1 MAKGQKFL
9 KVTSILMIIGGAL
22 SGITCLLGIAGVALL
37 AAVAD
42 SHAAALLLY
51 LALALALAAAVVEFI
66 AGLKGLKACKTGEN
80 ADKCVILGAVI
91 AGITILSTIINL
103 AGGGKVNVT
112 SILLSLV
119 VPGLYIYGAMQ
130 VKKGE
135 WQPQQAQAVSADP
148 ASAGSAPADFGAPRV
163 PESLF
168 PDPAASAGRA
178 VCRRASAAGPAGTA
192 GADRSPARVLPCLRH
207 QNQRRELLPELR
219 RSPALRSPCPTASG
233 RTHKQR
239 CKKERKST
247 MKKMLSLVLSLLI
260 VFSLTACGGGDGGS
274 GGKKDSGLP
283 GIDMKSTEVQTVSAD
298 RATLD
303 VLNETFFTYLGG
315 LNYFS
320 DDDEQSKLTYAD
332 LKEHIGVD
340 CSDYCYDEAY
350 QRGIYTWYADEDDA
364 CSLSLFF
371 GDNGKL
377 IAAGAYNLS

>member
-135 WQPQQAQAVSADP
+135 WQPQQAQAVP
-148 ASAGSAPADFGAPRV
+148 
-163 PESLF
+163 
-168 PDPAASAGRA
+168 
-178 VCRRASAAGPAGTA
+178 
-192 GADRSPARVLPCLRH
+192 
-207 QNQRRELLPELR
+207 Q
-219 RSPALRSPCPTASG
+219 
-233 RTHKQR
+233 
-239 CKKERKST
+239 
-247 MKKMLSLVLSLLI
+247 
-260 VFSLTACGGGDGGS
+260 
-274 GGKKDSGLP
+274 
-283 GIDMKSTEVQTVSAD
+283 
-298 RATLD
+298 
-303 VLNETFFTYLGG
+303 
-315 LNYFS
+315 
-320 DDDEQSKLTYAD
+320 
-332 LKEHIGVD
+332 
-340 CSDYCYDEAY
+340 
-350 QRGIYTWYADEDDA
+350 
-364 CSLSLFF
+364 
-371 GDNGKL
+371 
-377 IAAGAYNLS
+377 

>member
-66 AGLKGLKACKTGEN
+66 AGLKGLKACKTGES

-135 WQPQQAQAVSADP
+135 WQPQQAQAVPQQPYQQAPQYQQTPPQQDQP
-148 ASAGSAPADFGAPRV
+148 GGLRSAPRSRIPIPR
-163 PESLF
+163 PSSLSRTRRI
-168 PDPAASAGRA
+168 PPRLSSRSSRYSRSRPLPRPRSALPAAPKPAA
-178 VCRRASAAGPAGTA
+178 RASARTA
-192 GADRSPARVLPCLRH
+192 AQPCAKVPLPY
-207 QNQRRELLPELR
+207 
-219 RSPALRSPCPTASG
+219 G
-233 RTHKQR
+233 KRTD
-239 CKKERKST
+239 T
-247 MKKMLSLVLSLLI
+247 
-260 VFSLTACGGGDGGS
+260 
-274 GGKKDSGLP
+274 
-283 GIDMKSTEVQTVSAD
+283 QT
-298 RATLD
+298 TL
-303 VLNETFFTYLGG
+303 
-315 LNYFS
+315 
-320 DDDEQSKLTYAD
+320 
-332 LKEHIGVD
+332 
-340 CSDYCYDEAY
+340 
-350 QRGIYTWYADEDDA
+350 
-364 CSLSLFF
+364 
-371 GDNGKL
+371 
-377 IAAGAYNLS
+377 

>member
-135 WQPQQAQAVSADP
+135 WQPQFHSSRISRLRSISRP
-148 ASAGSAPADFGAPRV
+148 RLSRISPGGLRSAPRSRIPIPR
-163 PESLF
+163 PSSLSRTRRI
-168 PDPAASAGRA
+168 PPRLSSRSSRYSRSRPLPRLRSALPAAPKPAA
-178 VCRRASAAGPAGTA
+178 RASVRTAAQPCAKV
-192 GADRSPARVLPCLRH
+192 PLPY
-207 QNQRRELLPELR
+207 
-219 RSPALRSPCPTASG
+219 G
-233 RTHKQR
+233 KRTD
-239 CKKERKST
+239 T
-247 MKKMLSLVLSLLI
+247 
-260 VFSLTACGGGDGGS
+260 
-274 GGKKDSGLP
+274 
-283 GIDMKSTEVQTVSAD
+283 QT
-298 RATLD
+298 TL
-303 VLNETFFTYLGG
+303 
-315 LNYFS
+315 
-320 DDDEQSKLTYAD
+320 
-332 LKEHIGVD
+332 
-340 CSDYCYDEAY
+340 
-350 QRGIYTWYADEDDA
+350 
-364 CSLSLFF
+364 
-371 GDNGKL
+371 
-377 IAAGAYNLS
+377 

>member
-91 AGITILSTIINL
+91 AGITTIINL

-135 WQPQQAQAVSADP
+135 WQPQQAQAVPQQPYQQAPQYQQTPPQQDQPRRTSERP
-148 ASAGSAPADFGAPRV
+148 AFQNPYSQAQQPQQDAPYTAAPQQPVQQVQPEQTAPPPAFCPACGTKTSGESFCQNCGA
-163 PESLF
+163 
-168 PDPAASAGRA
+168 
-178 VCRRASAAGPAGTA
+178 
-192 GADRSPARVLPCLRH
+192 
-207 QNQRRELLPELR
+207 
-219 RSPALRSPCPTASG
+219 ALR
-233 RTHKQR
+233 
-239 CKKERKST
+239 
-247 MKKMLSLVLSLLI
+247 
-260 VFSLTACGGGDGGS
+260 
-274 GGKKDSGLP
+274 
-283 GIDMKSTEVQTVSAD
+283 
-298 RATLD
+298 
-303 VLNETFFTYLGG
+303 
-315 LNYFS
+315 
-320 DDDEQSKLTYAD
+320 
-332 LKEHIGVD
+332 
-340 CSDYCYDEAY
+340 
-350 QRGIYTWYADEDDA
+350 
-364 CSLSLFF
+364 
-371 GDNGKL
+371 
-377 IAAGAYNLS
+377 